1 MERNDLDAFEQRLRD
16 TLQNYEVPYNSS
28 DWAQMER
35 ALSSGVRGWGHGR
48 AWMAGL
54 LLAGG
59 LLIGSTAYFLGRDT
73 VKAEEAGGPAAS
85 GTVAEPAATP
95 SAMLVEAAPAK
106 TEQPANVPE
115 VGTTAPR
122 VAGDAAKTAPAG
134 NPATPAPAVHPA
146 PVRQTGTTPPT
157 GPVGNEKA
165 ASVFKASVKEAC
177 PGSPVEFTVENMPED
192 GIYLWNFGDGS
203 FSNKANPEHVF
214 TKPGRYQV
222 MLSMSATGVGSIRNK
237 PTSDVIVIHEVPH
250 AAFNIMKMD
259 YPGLV
264 PSVHF
269 ENRSLGAASY
279 HWDLGDGTV
288 STEASPDHVYRKKGT
303 YQVVQT
309 VTNEI
314 GCTDRKVQELRI
326 ERDFDLGAAKSF
338 SPNDD
343 GKEDSFM
350 PTALRDLRSKFQLAV
365 YDQGGTMVY
374 STSDA
379 SRPWYGKLRNQGPV
393 LPAGDYVW
401 VADVETGRR
410 SETFTGTVKLVR

>member
-73 VKAEEAGGPAAS
+73 VKAEEAGGQAAS
-85 GTVAEPAATP
+85 GAVAEPETTP
-95 SAMLVEAAPAK
+95 SAMLVEAVPAR
-106 TEQPANVPE
+106 TEQPANAPE

-122 VAGDAAKTAPAG
+122 VADNAAKA
-134 NPATPAPAVHPA
+134 APAVHPA

>member
-73 VKAEEAGGPAAS
+73 VKAEEAGGQAAS
-85 GTVAEPAATP
+85 GAVAEPETTP
-95 SAMLVEAAPAK
+95 SAMLVEAAPAR
-106 TEQPANVPE
+106 TEQPANAPE
-115 VGTTAPR
+115 VGTTAPH
-122 VAGDAAKTAPAG
+122 VADNAAKAAPAG

-157 GPVGNEKA
+157 GPVRNEIA

-350 PTALRDLRSKFQLAV
+350 PTALRELRSKFQLAV

-410 SETFTGTVKLVR
+410 SETFTGTVKLVP

>member
-73 VKAEEAGGPAAS
+73 VKAEEAGGQAAS
-85 GTVAEPAATP
+85 GAVAEPETTP
-95 SAMLVEAAPAK
+95 SAMLVEAVPAR
-106 TEQPANVPE
+106 TEQPANAPE

-122 VAGDAAKTAPAG
+122 VADNAAKA
-134 NPATPAPAVHPA
+134 APAVHPA

-410 SETFTGTVKLVR
+410 SETFTGTVKLVP